1 MTALAA
7 PPSASRAADFP
18 AAVPAKPFLVL
29 GIAGLAPFVACAA
42 VFATGTS
49 DFALWAL
56 HLFLGY
62 GAVILTFVGALHF
75 GLALVPGGDRS
86 PRDAWVAAGWSVLP
100 ALLAW
105 STLSLPAHAA
115 LALLAGGFV
124 AQLAMDR
131 RIARRPDL
139 PGWFLRLRVGLSAV
153 VLACIGTVLVALL
166 ARG

>member
-1 MTALAA
+1 MTALA
-7 PPSASRAADFP
+7 SASDPRIVDA

-42 VFATGTS
+42 VFAAGTS
-49 DFALWAL
+49 DLALWAL

-75 GLALVPGGDRS
+75 GLALLAGGQS
-86 PRDAWVAAGWSVLP
+86 GRDAWIAAGWSVLP

-131 RIARRPDL
+131 RIARRLVL
-139 PGWFLRLRVGLSAV
+139 PAWFLPMRAGLSAV
-153 VLACIGTVLVALL
+153 VLACIGTVLAALL
-166 ARG
+166 VRG